1 MKTIL
6 QFAIIGCGRIAP
18 RHAQSLVDLR
28 TSAKL
33 VAVADVIESR
43 AIHLAQQ
50 FGAQPLTDYRRVL
63 ERKDIDVV
71 CICVPSGLHAQ
82 IGIEAAQH
90 GKHVVVEKPMALSL
104 ADADALIQAC
114 ERAGVT
120 LTVVL
125 QNRYNPPMQ
134 DLKRLVDSGQLG
146 RLLLGNATVRWYRP
160 QSYYEDGWHGTRA
173 MDGGALMN
181 QSIHHIDA
189 LQWLMGDVDS
199 VFAYGATLAHRM
211 ECEDVGVAVW
221 RFASGALGVVEG
233 STVTWPENLEGSVAI
248 FGERGSVKV
257 GGTALNRRVLWK
269 VEGQLEQERH
279 LISAEA
285 VDPPSV
291 YGTSHRAV
299 LADTIA
305 AIHDGRLP
313 QTHGHEGRRSLA
325 LVLAMYES
333 MARGVEVRLTTLQHP
348 PSQDVEKTS

>member
-1 MKTIL
+1 MSAPL
-6 QFAIIGCGRIAP
+6 RFAIIGCGRVAP
-18 RHAQSLVDLR
+18 RHADSLAGLR
-28 TSAKL
+28 PEAKL

-43 AIHLAQQ
+43 AARLAQQ
-50 FGAQPLTDYRRVL
+50 FGADALTDYRRVL
-63 ERKDIDVV
+63 ERKDVDVV
-71 CICVPSGLHAQ
+71 CICAPSGLHARM
-82 IGIEAAQH
+82 GIEAAQH
-90 GKHVVVEKPMALSL
+90 GKHVVVEKPIALSL
-104 ADADALIQAC
+104 RDADALIAAC
-114 ERAGVT
+114 AQAGVT

-125 QNRYNPPMQ
+125 QNRYNPPLQ
-134 DLKRLVDSGQLG
+134 DLKRLVESGRMG

-189 LQWLMGDVDS
+189 LQWLMGDVQS

-211 ECEDVGVAVW
+211 ECEDAGVAVW

-233 STVTWPENLEGSVAI
+233 STLTWPENLEGSVAI

-257 GGTALNRRVLWK
+257 GGTALNRIVMWK
-269 VEGQLEQERH
+269 VDGMLEEEKH
-279 LISAEA
+279 LLSVQA

-299 LADTIA
+299 LADTIR
-305 AIHDGRLP
+305 AIREGRPP
-313 QTHGHEGRRSLA
+313 QTNGNEGRRSLA

-333 MARGVEVRLTTLQHP
+333 MARRAEVKLEEIEAMACELSDGH
-348 PSQDVEKTS
+348 E

>member
-1 MKTIL
+1 MPERL
-6 QFAIIGCGRIAP
+6 RFAIVGCGRIAP
-18 RHAQSLVDLR
+18 RHAQSLAELSDR
-28 TSAKL
+28 AQL

-43 AIHLAQQ
+43 AQRLARDYS
-50 FGAQPLTDYRRVL
+50 AEATTDYRRL
-63 ERKDIDVV
+63 LDRKDIDVINV
-71 CICVPSGLHAQ
+71 CTPSGLHAQ
-82 IGIEAAQH
+82 MGIEAAQA
-90 GKHVVVEKPMALSL
+90 GKHVVVEKPMALTIQ
-104 ADADALIQAC
+104 DADALIAACAQAN
-114 ERAGVT
+114 VT

-134 DLKRLVDSGQLG
+134 DLKALVESGRLG

-211 ECEDVGVAVW
+211 ECEDIGVAVCKF
-221 RFASGALGVVEG
+221 RSGALGVIEG

-257 GGTALNRRVLWK
+257 GGTALNRKIFWK
-269 VEGQLEQERH
+269 VNGDLANERYI
-279 LISAEA
+279 LDQEA

-291 YGTSHRAV
+291 YGQSHRAV
-299 LADTIA
+299 LADVID
-305 AIHDGRLP
+305 AIHNGRA
-313 QTHGHEGRRSLA
+313 TKTNGHEGRKSLA
-325 LVLAMYES
+325 LVLAMYASMES
-333 MARGVEVRLTTLQHP
+333 GREVHLAEIEGLGT
-348 PSQDVEKTS
+348 